1 GYEILDELGRGG
13 MGVVYKARQLG
24 LDRLVALKML
34 LSAGSVS
41 AEQLARFRIDAESLA
56 HLHHPNIVQV
66 YEIGDY
72 AGRPYFAMEYVE
84 GPSLA
89 QIVAGVP
96 QSLDAAAHLVEV
108 LARAMASVHQ
118 CGLIHRDLKP
128 ANVLLQN
135 PHGQS
140 PTIEKGEGPSPPG
153 GVGDLTL

>member
-1 GYEILDELGRGG
+1 NAGDGVLTSPIERGNLDTTVDPGELFAEPEALPQAIPGYEILDELGRGG

-41 AEQLARFRIDAESLA
+41 AEQLARFRIEAESLA

-118 CGLIHRDLKP
+118 CGLI
-128 ANVLLQN
+128 
-135 PHGQS
+135 
-140 PTIEKGEGPSPPG
+140 
-153 GVGDLTL
+153 